1 MSADGIGASWS
12 AIELLYYPLK
22 GLWLFLAKEKNKKC
36 NQGKETKQ
44 ANLKPLVKEQHDT
57 KQDKLTNDTSN
68 GAATQPTA
76 C

>member
-44 ANLKPLVKEQHDT
+44 AN
-57 KQDKLTNDTSN
+57 NDTSN